1 LNALENLH
9 HPLRRAHSEEYLM
22 LSLELLQEIQATGDI
37 FFPKNW
43 LDANFLG
50 YRSSTAV
57 NTVNTFLEQRP
68 EYNKQLR
75 MKILQSTDT
84 LFRANSMSLGD
95 DKDPVRNAV
104 DDN

>member
-1 LNALENLH
+1 
-9 HPLRRAHSEEYLM
+9 M

-43 LDANFLG
+43 LDANFLS

-57 NTVNTFLEQRP
+57 NTVNSFLGQRP

-95 DKDPVRNAV
+95 DKDPVKNPV
-104 DDN
+104 EEN